1 MASSIFVKFLEM
13 SVIFRYP
20 YFNSSYG
27 LPNRIIKRWR
37 NTNLCCSA
45 STNLFVIVALELPNY
60 IYSKYSSYTDI
71 FKLIGSFIK
80 AFLNLSQF
88 VVFVI
93 ELYLLSF

>member
-1 MASSIFVKFLEM
+1 
-13 SVIFRYP
+13 
-20 YFNSSYG
+20 
-27 LPNRIIKRWR
+27 
-37 NTNLCCSA
+37 
-45 STNLFVIVALELPNY
+45 LPNY